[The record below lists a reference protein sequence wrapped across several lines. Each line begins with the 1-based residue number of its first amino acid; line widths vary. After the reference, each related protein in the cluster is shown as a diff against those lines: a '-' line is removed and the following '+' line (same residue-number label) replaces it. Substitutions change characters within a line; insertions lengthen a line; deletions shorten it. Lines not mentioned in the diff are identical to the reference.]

1 MVNKSTLTLRIAGQ
15 KDFAVLNRILFLLV
29 ILSALLS
36 PQPILLTIFVVLMTG
51 AGWASGI
58 LCFSKVNIV
67 ELTLVIF
74 ADGRIRLSSG
84 CGNIVE
90 GFLDGQQWCT
100 RRIAVLKVATGSK
113 TQNLIVFSGQQSP
126 DVFRRLNVWLR
137 QGATL
142 LLKSEG
148 RV

>member
-1 MVNKSTLTLRIAGQ
+1 MENKDTLTLRIAGK
-15 KDFAVLNRILFLLV
+15 KDFAVLNRILFLLI

-36 PQPILLTIFVVLMTG
+36 PQPILLTIFVISVTG
-51 AGWASGI
+51 AGWATGI
-58 LCFSKVNIV
+58 LCFSKVDVV

-74 ADGRIRLSSG
+74 TDGQVRLSSD
-84 CGNIVE
+84 CGNIYE

-100 RRIAVLKVATGSK
+100 RRIAVLRIATECK
-113 TQNLIVFSGQQSP
+113 TQNLIVLSGQQTP
-126 DVFRRLNVWLR
+126 DEYRCLKVWLR
-137 QGATL
+137 QGAAL